1 MGTGDRITLDEGAL
15 TTLDEADETQLHA
28 CEERND
34 DDEITENMRNL
45 ELDRFAEL
53 V

>member
-1 MGTGDRITLDEGAL
+1 MNSGDL
-15 TTLDEADETQLHA
+15 TILEEVDETQLHA
-28 CEERND
+28 CEESDND
-34 DDEITENMRNL
+34 DELADNRRNL